1 MGYECLLAGLPELK
15 AGAEAPLTM
24 EVLNTLLEETLTD
37 QDLKQL
43 ALLKMH
49 STDSTITDLKAYYD
63 DSILNQ
69 PSWWE
74 DVQDLLSEED
84 LLTQVMYEYGK
95 KNGNR
100 FVRRWFQYNQ
110 DMNNVL
116 VATICRKHGLDVRHM
131 IVGDNEVATVLRKN
145 LPQKDFGLSGV
156 MDNLQEVM
164 SIVEIDNL
172 MEREKHMDAIRF
184 CWLDDETR
192 FINFSLENVLAYYL
206 QNEMLNRWSTLTVEQ
221 GEQIF
226 RNIVAD
232 FKKGIKID

>member
-24 EVLNTLLEETLTD
+24 EALDALLEETLTD
-37 QDLKQL
+37 QDKKQL

-49 STDSTITDLKAYYD
+49 SSDETIVDLKAYFE

-69 PSWWE
+69 PTWWE
-74 DVQDLLSEED
+74 DVEGLLSEED

-116 VATICRKHGLDVRHM
+116 VATICRKHGLDVRRM
-131 IVGDNEVATVLRKN
+131 IVGDNEVATILRKN

-164 SIVEIDNL
+164 SIVDIDNL

-184 CWLDDETR
+184 CWLDDEIR
-192 FINFSLENVLAYYL
+192 FVHFSLENVLAYYL
-206 QNEMLNRWSTLTVEQ
+206 QNEMLNRWATLTVEQ

-226 RNIVAD
+226 RSIVAD